1 MSTVPKNP
9 TNRALFANTS
19 FLFRRR
25 SPSGSPSGKGPGN
38 DGSIGC
44 GFGDED
50 DDKCGSSSK
59 SDPKRRRGF
68 PSDATTLRSCLK
80 QVSRTDAA
88 QSSSA
93 MSQECAP
100 ISPTPRSPHQPA
112 RRVGWGTATFHH
124 HPPILGDEVCS
135 SGPPL
140 SIGWRPFKSVTVG
153 VDEYDAAQ
161 SALRRAKSQLLLP
174 RGAREQI
181 LRDAGFSRASLARA
195 AEQALKDRIRRARSA
210 RDGRLRRAICSAP
223 KALMLPFLPRRRASY
238 GSNR

>member
-25 SPSGSPSGKGPGN
+25 SPSGKGPGN

-50 DDKCGSSSK
+50 DDKCGGSSSK

-68 PSDATTLRSCLK
+68 SSDGTKLRSCLK
-80 QVSRTDAA
+80 QLSRTDAA

-93 MSQECAP
+93 VSQECAP
-100 ISPTPRSPHQPA
+100 ISPTPLTPHQPA

-124 HPPILGDEVCS
+124 HPPILGDEACS

-181 LRDAGFSRASLARA
+181 LRDAGFSRATLARS

-210 RDGRLRRAICSAP
+210 RDGRLRRAICRAS
-223 KALMLPFLPRRRASY
+223 KALMFPFLPRRRASF
-238 GSNR
+238 GLSR